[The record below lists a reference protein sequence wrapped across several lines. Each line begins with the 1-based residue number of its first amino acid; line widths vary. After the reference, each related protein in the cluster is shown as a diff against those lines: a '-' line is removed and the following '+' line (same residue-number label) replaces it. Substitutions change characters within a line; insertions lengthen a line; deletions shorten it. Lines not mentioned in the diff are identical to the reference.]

1 MIQLIYKYKD
11 AKQDTFGC
19 VIFNLTDAYRFECCL
34 ATAIEIA
41 TIGQRPSFLRGIM
54 ISVH

>member
-11 AKQDTFGC
+11 WKSGLFVGLKFT
-19 VIFNLTDAYRFECCL
+19 ITDAYHFECCL

-54 ISVH
+54 ISVS